1 MEHFPGY
8 VIPLIVVAIAVIS
21 RLTRGAR
28 ISGRTAAPPAA
39 APAVPQA
46 VPTVASSQQRVTAL
60 LAEMRRRGITPPPA
74 LQAIAAAEGVP
85 TPSPPAARPAPAQY
99 AAPPQ
104 YAASP
109 QYAAPPQRQAPPQP
123 RQLAPQQRPFVAAVP
138 MPLVPASARAPSSA
152 TGRML
157 ARVFS
162 EPGRAADAIILAEI
176 LAAPVALRATTS
188 RPWAAL

>member
-1 MEHFPGY
+1 MSFDRPGVLLTGAGKRY
-8 VIPLIVVAIAVIS
+8 DIVSCFAQLATTVVADP
-21 RLTRGAR
+21 
-28 ISGRTAAPPAA
+28 AP
-39 APAVPQA
+39 
-46 VPTVASSQQRVTAL
+46 L
-60 LAEMRRRGITPPPA
+60 
-74 LQAIAAAEGVP
+74 
-85 TPSPPAARPAPAQY
+85 APAQY